1 MNDLIHNAN
10 IGVVDAFLN
19 SVPKEPIEAIESLF
33 SWDIMETE
41 AYFGNPLFSEDTNG
55 ILDLSL
61 IDRVEKY
68 DGDTYFRQS
77 GDWKCLTR
85 VNNEGS
91 IDSEFGQIF
100 HKKSYETISNAML
113 EDIVSDYLAVGCNVE
128 HVGEFKGGRIV
139 YVQLSSDQLGSRLI
153 GGHDENKGLI
163 TLMNSHDGSFAFT
176 VKLDLFRIFCSNQF
190 SAIKKAR
197 SNCIIRHT
205 KSANIKLDELR
216 TEINS
221 LSETYNRI
229 MLNIDLLNNVPIGHD
244 SKFFGDLNF
253 RRDFFIELLQVK
265 KQPVKEERS
274 FSRFNPL
281 TVKTE
286 MDYTTR
292 AKNRL
297 NALERA
303 YNHQKQSTLGH
314 NLWRLLNAVT
324 FHVDHDRLC
333 ANENQRSKGYSMV
346 GKGAELKQRAY
357 KLLLEKAHKFNR
369 ENRAMDV
376 TPY

>member
-19 SVPKEPIEAIESLF
+19 SLPEKPIEVVEPLF
-33 SWDIMETE
+33 SWDIMESE
-41 AYFGNPLFSEDTNG
+41 AYFGNPLGYQG
-55 ILDLSL
+55 IDSAYKLA
-61 IDRVEKY
+61 
-68 DGDTYFRQS
+68 S
-77 GDWKCLTR
+77 GWKCLTR

-91 IDSEFGQIF
+91 IDSEFGEIY

-139 YVQLSSDQLGSRLI
+139 YVQLRSDQLGSRLI

-190 SAIKKAR
+190 SAIGKAK

-205 KSANIKLDELR
+205 KSANTKLDDLR
-216 TEINS
+216 NEINN

-229 MLNIDLLNNVPIGHD
+229 MLNIDLLNNVRITDVSSLLYDGRTAYN
-244 SKFFGDLNF
+244 L

-265 KQPVKEERS
+265 EQPVKETRS
-274 FSRFNPL
+274 FNRFNPL
-281 TVKTE
+281 TVKTKL
-286 MDYTTR
+286 DYTTR

-303 YNHQKQSTLGH
+303 YNHEKQSTLGD

-324 FHVDHDRLC
+324 FHVDHDRVS
-333 ANENQRSKGYSMV
+333 ANDNQRSKGYSMV
-346 GKGAELKQRAY
+346 GKGSELKQRAY
-357 KLLLEKAHKFNR
+357 KLLLWKAHEFNR
-369 ENRAMDV
+369 KNRAMDV

>member
-68 DGDTYFRQS
+68 DGDTYFRPSS
-77 GDWKCLTR
+77 GWKCLTR

-216 TEINS
+216 TEINN

-324 FHVDHDRLC
+324 FHVDHDRLS

>member
-1 MNDLIHNAN
+1 M
-10 IGVVDAFLN
+10 
-19 SVPKEPIEAIESLF
+19 
-33 SWDIMETE
+33 
-41 AYFGNPLFSEDTNG
+41 
-55 ILDLSL
+55 
-61 IDRVEKY
+61 
-68 DGDTYFRQS
+68 
-77 GDWKCLTR
+77 
-85 VNNEGS
+85 
-91 IDSEFGQIF
+91 
-100 HKKSYETISNAML
+100 
-113 EDIVSDYLAVGCNVE
+113 
-128 HVGEFKGGRIV
+128 
-139 YVQLSSDQLGSRLI
+139 
-153 GGHDENKGLI
+153 
-163 TLMNSHDGSFAFT
+163 
-176 VKLDLFRIFCSNQF
+176 FRIFCSNQF
-190 SAIKKAR
+190 SAIKKAK

-216 TEINS
+216 NEINN

-229 MLNIDLLNNVPIGHD
+229 MLNIDLLNNVRITDASSLLHD
-244 SKFFGDLNF
+244 GKTADNL

-265 KQPVKEERS
+265 KQPVKEELGS

-281 TVKTE
+281 MVKTGL
-286 MDYTTR
+286 DYTTR

-346 GKGAELKQRAY
+346 GKGSELKQRAY

>member
-19 SVPKEPIEAIESLF
+19 SVPKEPIEVKESLF
-33 SWDIMETE
+33 SWDIMESE
-41 AYFGNPLFSEDTNG
+41 AYFGNPLFSKGAYG
-55 ILDLSL
+55 IPSAYRLA
-61 IDRVEKY
+61 
-68 DGDTYFRQS
+68 S
-77 GDWKCLTR
+77 GWKCLTR
-85 VNNEGS
+85 VNSDAS
-91 IDSEFGQIF
+91 IDSGFGEIF

-163 TLMNSHDGSFAFT
+163 TLINSHDGSFAFT

-190 SAIKKAR
+190 SAIKKAK

-216 TEINS
+216 NEINN

-229 MLNIDLLNNVPIGHD
+229 MLNIDLLNNVMVTDVSSLLYDGRTAYN
-244 SKFFGDLNF
+244 L

-265 KQPVKEERS
+265 KQSVKENRS

-286 MDYTTR
+286 MEYTTR

-297 NALERA
+297 NALEEA

-346 GKGAELKQRAY
+346 GKGADLKQRAY

-369 ENRAMDV
+369 ENTFMDV

>member
-216 TEINS
+216 TEINN

>member
-216 TEINS
+216 TEINN

-324 FHVDHDRLC
+324 FHVDHDRLS

>member
-1 MNDLIHNAN
+1 MTNLINVDT
-10 IGVVDAFLN
+10 GVIDAFLN
-19 SVPKEPIEAIESLF
+19 SLPENPIEAKEPLF
-33 SWDIMETE
+33 SWDIMESE
-41 AYFGNPLFSEDTNG
+41 AYFGNPLGYQG
-55 ILDLSL
+55 IDSAYKLANS
-61 IDRVEKY
+61 
-68 DGDTYFRQS
+68 
-77 GDWKCLTR
+77 WKCLTR

-205 KSANIKLDELR
+205 KSANTKLDDLR
-216 TEINS
+216 NEINN

-229 MLNIDLLNNVPIGHD
+229 MLNIDLLNNVRVTDVSSLLYDGRTAYN
-244 SKFFGDLNF
+244 L
-253 RRDFFIELLQVK
+253 RRDFFIKLLQVK
-265 KQPVKEERS
+265 KQPIKENRS

-281 TVKTE
+281 NVKPSWITQ
-286 MDYTTR
+286 
-292 AKNRL
+292 L
-297 NALERA
+297 
-303 YNHQKQSTLGH
+303 
-314 NLWRLLNAVT
+314 
-324 FHVDHDRLC
+324 
-333 ANENQRSKGYSMV
+333 
-346 GKGAELKQRAY
+346 ELKIG
-357 KLLLEKAHKFNR
+357 
-369 ENRAMDV
+369 
-376 TPY
+376 

>member
-190 SAIKKAR
+190 SAIKKQ
-197 SNCIIRHT
+197 
-205 KSANIKLDELR
+205 
-216 TEINS
+216 
-221 LSETYNRI
+221 
-229 MLNIDLLNNVPIGHD
+229 G
-244 SKFFGDLNF
+244 
-253 RRDFFIELLQVK
+253 
-265 KQPVKEERS
+265 
-274 FSRFNPL
+274 L
-281 TVKTE
+281 TVLS
-286 MDYTTR
+286 DI
-292 AKNRL
+292 L
-297 NALERA
+297 SQLI
-303 YNHQKQSTLGH
+303 
-314 NLWRLLNAVT
+314 
-324 FHVDHDRLC
+324 
-333 ANENQRSKGYSMV
+333 
-346 GKGAELKQRAY
+346 
-357 KLLLEKAHKFNR
+357 
-369 ENRAMDV
+369 
-376 TPY
+376 